1 MKWTTEHINRIAQKV
16 IDRGGTYDTLTY
28 RYYVVHYANGAWHL
42 WRCVL
47 CDTGHTP
54 PEDLGA
60 TTIFNQPKR
69 G

>member
-16 IDRGGTYDTLTY
+16 IDRGGSYDTLTY
-28 RYYVVHYANGAWHL
+28 RYYVARCANGAWHL
-42 WRCVL
+42 WRWAL
-47 CDTGHTP
+47 SDTGLSI